1 SPGLAPEALAK
12 MAPDQREG
20 VTAAMGRSNQP
31 HVVRV
36 CVTEKALQRGFNMKE
51 PQQGDC
57 SRTILTS
64 TTRQIDVR
72 LVCTG
77 ASKVSG
83 TFRFEAVD
91 RHTLPGNVDLVLNH
105 DANTMT
111 MKRTIQGKWLKADGG
126 NVKPDDE

>member
-1 SPGLAPEALAK
+1 MNQTSLPFRIGFGALLGASIVSVAAAATLDVKTGLWEMTSVGETTGMPQIPPEALAK
-12 MAPDQREG
+12 MTPEQRER

-72 LVCTG
+72 L
-77 ASKVSG
+77 
-83 TFRFEAVD
+83 
-91 RHTLPGNVDLVLNH
+91 
-105 DANTMT
+105 
-111 MKRTIQGKWLKADGG
+111 
-126 NVKPDDE
+126 